1 MYASQ
6 ARSAA
11 QQRVSRAAPAARAGA
26 LGLASRGRPQSR
38 DTSAILQRLSDRLDA
53 LQRDVSIGA
62 KSQRDFERQADEAES
77 IAAQLRAAFR
87 EPTARNPAI
96 ADDGKGKAWF

>member
-1 MYASQ
+1 M
-6 ARSAA
+6 
-11 QQRVSRAAPAARAGA
+11 
-26 LGLASRGRPQSR
+26 
-38 DTSAILQRLSDRLDA
+38 DA